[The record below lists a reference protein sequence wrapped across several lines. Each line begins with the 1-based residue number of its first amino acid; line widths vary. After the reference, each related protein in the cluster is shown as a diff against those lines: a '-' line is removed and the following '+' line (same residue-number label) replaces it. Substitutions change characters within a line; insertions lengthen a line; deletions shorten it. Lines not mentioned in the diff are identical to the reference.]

1 MRKSHRDCL
10 ESARS
15 LWIHSLCSPSDRT
28 CTRLHTEFKRT
39 CLSSGSVH
47 SILLA
52 REYRNEWEAQKQ
64 PIAELFIRFV
74 VWIFAIYCIQLQILS
89 IQSELFCRGESGLRK
104 RCFPKVINS
113 EQRALS
119 GQDVIMKS
127 PNRQI
132 RECDVLSFSLNEFWR
147 RISLPDLDVY
157 SFAGSRVSDES
168 LKNVVIQ
175 GRAWKQCFGPEFCIW
190 LNPKE
195 IDRWFCRF

>member
-1 MRKSHRDCL
+1 MLRSFTRTCALFSYDHACSISILMRKSHRDCL
-10 ESARS
+10 KSARS

-89 IQSELFCRGESGLRK
+89 IQLELFCRGESGLRK
-104 RCFPKVINS
+104 RCFPKVINP
-113 EQRALS
+113 EPRALS

-127 PNRQI
+127 PKSADPRM
-132 RECDVLSFSLNEFWR
+132 RCVAF
-147 RISLPDLDVY
+147 LP
-157 SFAGSRVSDES
+157 
-168 LKNVVIQ
+168 
-175 GRAWKQCFGPEFCIW
+175 
-190 LNPKE
+190 
-195 IDRWFCRF
+195 